1 MVVKMKLNSKL
12 LLSAIVLAS
21 SVPMFGKSAQA
32 IINDARKDYYN
43 SLKPKKVD
51 KTLTVIENADGTVE
65 EVYKPK
71 TRLEKLEYNTA
82 KAKDRVDF
90 YQRVVRSVQREEN
103 ELKGFNEVFGKK
115 KSSKKVTNK
124 NSGRKV
130 KINK

>member
-1 MVVKMKLNSKL
+1 MKLNSKL

-21 SVPMFGKSAQA
+21 SVPMFGKSAKA

-90 YQRVVRSVQREEN
+90 YQRVVRSVQREEK
-103 ELKGFNEVFGKK
+103 ELGDFDSVIKRDGIRKARKAKK
-115 KSSKKVTNK
+115 
-124 NSGRKV
+124 
-130 KINK
+130 